1 MQFFAI
7 LLINSGFL
15 PVFKKVYINI
25 IISIITAK
33 LMEFVTANLLMT
45 TFNPLHAFIITLMFN
60 RCVILYFKQYHKK
73 YKYAE
78 HIYTYI

>member
-73 YKYAE
+73 YKYSE